1 MFNLGLNLLAA
12 CIVVSVNGQS
22 TITDDGALH
31 FKSMLPPASANIAH
45 PVIQLNKVIQKIR
58 NAYSVVAAEDL
69 AIELQTAM
77 ARARGSPK
85 ETCAS
90 VMSLLLDGIVIDV
103 FFHKSC
109 VCCTA
114 LLQQFAAVP
123 MLPDGPP

>member
-1 MFNLGLNLLAA
+1 MLNFGLNLGLNLLAA

-31 FKSMLPPASANIAH
+31 FKSVLPPASANIAH
-45 PVIQLNKVIQKIR
+45 PVIQLNKVIEKIR

-90 VMSLLLDGIVIDV
+90 VMSLLLDGIVIDQV
-103 FFHKSC
+103 THQVRS
-109 VCCTA
+109 TI
-114 LLQQFAAVP
+114 
-123 MLPDGPP
+123 